1 MAKLTLAGLREIRE
15 REAKKIGK
23 REIHG
28 RDVHVIVAM
37 GTSGIQ
43 SGAKVILNYIADIV
57 EEKGLDNVIITQT
70 GAFDGVVEPVVQVY
84 SKALGLVSYQ
94 GVDKDTAKRIVEETI
109 IGGKILEDKKIE
121 IKDGE

>member
-1 MAKLTLAGLREIRE
+1 MIANVGELLAGPLPDVRVGIGRGSSRGCVE
-15 REAKKIGK
+15 RSA
-23 REIHG
+23 
-28 RDVHVIVAM
+28 
-37 GTSGIQ
+37 
-43 SGAKVILNYIADIV
+43 
-57 EEKGLDNVIITQT
+57 